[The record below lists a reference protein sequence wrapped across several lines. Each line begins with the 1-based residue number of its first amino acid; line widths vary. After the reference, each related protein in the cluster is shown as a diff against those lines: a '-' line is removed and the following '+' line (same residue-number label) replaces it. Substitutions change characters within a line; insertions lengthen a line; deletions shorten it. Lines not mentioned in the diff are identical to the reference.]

1 MREKL
6 TCKAVATEAS
16 ANPMES
22 SRLGVVFLSSPIEAR
37 GLGLCIP
44 ALPVTGSESSLQGG
58 QFPAFN
64 GNYQ

>member
-6 TCKAVATEAS
+6 TCKAVAVVAS

-22 SRLGVVFLSSPIEAR
+22 SKLGMSCPIEAR

-44 ALPVTGSESSLQGG
+44 ALVVAGKESSLQGG
-58 QFPAFN
+58 QFPAFR
-64 GNYQ
+64 GNSQ